1 MMLPVWSAKA
11 GAGCT
16 TVSLA
21 LAARMA
27 KRRGTCLLVDL
38 GGDVPAAIGIEEPA
52 AGVTDWLASPGG
64 DRAALRRLERPAGP
78 AGLEVIALG
87 DSMSWGWDRDAALLE
102 QLRSDPRPVVVD
114 VGHRFGSRS
123 DSLTRLRNAAASE
136 PESVF
141 VVRACYLEF
150 RRILRHEIRPDAVVF
165 VRENGRSLDRLDV
178 KRLLGT
184 PVTVEI
190 DHDPAIARAVDSGTM
205 LRRTPKLL
213 GTQIEALVDR

>member
-21 LAARMA
+21 LAGRMA
-27 KRRGTCLLVDL
+27 KRFGTCLLVDL
-38 GGDVPAAIGIEEPA
+38 GGDVPAAIGIEEPPV
-52 AGVTDWLASPGG
+52 GVSDWLASPTG
-64 DRAALRRLERPAGP
+64 DREALQRLERSAGVG
-78 AGLEVIALG
+78 GLEVIALG
-87 DSMSWGWDRDAALLE
+87 DSMAWECERDAALLDH
-102 QLRSDPRPVVVD
+102 LRSDRRPVVID

-123 DSLTRLRNAAASE
+123 DSLTRLRNAVASE

-150 RRILRHEIRPDAVVF
+150 RRILRHEVRPDAVVF

-190 DHDPAIARAVDSGTM
+190 DYDPAIARAVDSGTM

-213 GTQIEALVDR
+213 GHQVEALVNR